1 MSSANPKLH
10 DADAARG
17 AEPSMDEILA
27 SIRRIIADDQAQGIA
42 GPARRNPPPP
52 EAYAGDPRP
61 DPRLELRGE
70 PRRASRAPLE
80 GAPDIRPDLRSDL
93 RPDLRSDEA
102 DRLARAPKTFAEA
115 AEMMP
120 PPPVM
125 REPTP
130 QAFPPQPA
138 EAVLRAQA
146 VPAEPLGPAPKL
158 RRSEGADIAERLL
171 SPQSHASVSTAF
183 NALASSTA
191 PHVSPSL
198 EDFVREM
205 LRPMLKSW
213 LDENLPA
220 LVERLVRQEIERVA
234 RGPR

>member
-52 EAYAGDPRP
+52 EAYAVERGEPRP
-61 DPRLELRGE
+61 DPRLDGRGE
-70 PRRASRAPLE
+70 PRRPARPPLE
-80 GAPDIRPDLRSDL
+80 GAPDMRLED
-93 RPDLRSDEA
+93 A

-115 AEMMP
+115 AEMAPP

-125 REPTP
+125 RQPPP
-130 QAFPPQPA
+130 QAFQPPPA
-138 EAVLRAQA
+138 ETVLRAQA
-146 VPAEPLGPAPKL
+146 VPAEPLGSAPKL

-183 NALASSTA
+183 DVLASSA
-191 PHVSPSL
+191 AQHVSPSL

-220 LVERLVRQEIERVA
+220 LVEQLVRQEIERVA